1 MSVMQAKQSTANELT
16 LDNILANFTTDEQAR
31 KYLESLIWPNGITC
45 PRCHS
50 SDPVDVYR
58 MTGKTIRAGLCNCRA
73 CKRAFTVTVGT
84 IFEDSHI
91 PLRKWLVAWYLLNS
105 SKKGVSSLQLQRM
118 LGLGSYRTALF
129 MTHRIRH
136 ALKDTT
142 FAAPLSGVVEMDE
155 TYVGGKPRPGSGK
168 GRPGRPGKDSN
179 KTPVVSLVERDGTK
193 RSMVMERV
201 TSANLSAALVA
212 NVKAGT
218 DVMTDAYPAYRRV
231 MGDFTHRS
239 VNHSAGEYARREGEM
254 VAHTNTVESSFS
266 LLKRGVYG
274 TFHSISKKH
283 LHLYLA
289 EFDHRWNTRKETDG
303 ARTVTGIKKAKGKRL
318 TYRAIKAGAAPL

>member
-1 MSVMQAKQSTANELT
+1 MGGGRIYAMNENTLLAKTLT
-16 LDNILANFTTDEQAR
+16 LDTIFARFATDEAAR
-31 KYLESLIWPNGITC
+31 TFLETYLWPEGPKC
-45 PRCHS
+45 PRCES
-50 SDPVDVYR
+50 TDPARVYVMSGDSAR
-58 MTGKTIRAGLCNCRA
+58 PGVRNCKNCR
-73 CKRAFTVTVGT
+73 RQFTVTVGT

-91 PLRKWLVAWYLLNS
+91 PLRKWVIAWYLINS
-105 SKKGVSSLQLQRM
+105 SKKGISSLQLQRM

-136 ALKDTT
+136 ALKDTS

-155 TYVGGKPRPGSGK
+155 TYVGGKGKPGTRK
-168 GRPGRPGKDSN
+168 PGRPAAYGN

-193 RSMVMERV
+193 RSMVMERI
-201 TSANLSAALVA
+201 TSANLGAAIAA
-212 NVKAGT
+212 NVSEGSA
-218 DVMTDAYPAYRRV
+218 VMTDAYPAYRRAMKGV
-231 MGDFTHRS
+231 THHS
-239 VNHSAGEYARREGEM
+239 VNHSEGEYARRVSPEM

-289 EFDHRWNTRKETDG
+289 EFDHRWNTRKSTDG
-303 ARTVTGIKKAKGKRL
+303 ERTVAGIKKAKGKRL
-318 TYRAIKAGAAPL
+318 TYKAIKE